1 MAPVLAVA
9 GRDLSSGD
17 WQVSSDELT
26 ASWLLMPQ
34 LDEAIVVCAGAVP
47 DGPECGPQRDVLA
60 DVLAALVAVTIGREG
75 RLVSLLA
82 YCSAALAPTFARLD
96 ACEDGKQA
104 EVAEDVRQVLVGL
117 RVIAESVRGP
127 LEQA

>member
-1 MAPVLAVA
+1 MPDQRKL
-9 GRDLSSGD
+9 GD
-17 WQVSSDELT
+17 HDRK
-26 ASWLLMPQ
+26 
-34 LDEAIVVCAGAVP
+34 DNGF
-47 DGPECGPQRDVLA
+47 
-60 DVLAALVAVTIGREG
+60 
-75 RLVSLLA
+75 SLLA
-82 YCSAALAPTFARLD
+82 YRSAALAPTFARLD